1 MNTAYYQR
9 NLKKRIE
16 EAMLDTPAILIS
28 GPRQTG
34 KTTLVRQI
42 AGSGMRYLTLDDETV
57 LLAARNDPA
66 GLIRGQDR
74 IVIDEIQRAP
84 GLLPA
89 IKKSIDEDRRPGR
102 FLLTGSANLMT
113 LPTVAESL
121 AGRMENLTLLPLSQG
136 EICGS
141 TVNWLDSVFEGTL
154 PACGPCPVGPAL
166 EDIVVRGGYP
176 EAVLRPT
183 HRRRTAWLRQYL
195 NAVIQRDVREIAS
208 ISNLDLLPRF
218 VRSLAGMSGH
228 LCNYTQLGGQM
239 GLDHK
244 TTARYVSILEQMFLL
259 ARVEPWSRSRTGRTF
274 KTPKLHFADSGL
286 LSTLLGLPPR
296 LGLSDR
302 NTFGHVLETFVHSEL
317 RKHAAWADDEYHLL
331 FYRDHNQ
338 YEVDF
343 VLENAQGQ
351 LVGVEVKAAA
361 TVTER
366 DLGGLRR
373 LSAVAGDR
381 MLLGVILYDGADL
394 LPLGENILAAP
405 LSSLWGR

>member
-1 MNTAYYQR
+1 
-9 NLKKRIE
+9 
-16 EAMLDTPAILIS
+16 
-28 GPRQTG
+28 
-34 KTTLVRQI
+34 
-42 AGSGMRYLTLDDETV
+42 V
-57 LLAARNDPA
+57 LFR
-66 GLIRGQDR
+66 
-74 IVIDEIQRAP
+74 
-84 GLLPA
+84 
-89 IKKSIDEDRRPGR
+89 
-102 FLLTGSANLMT
+102 
-113 LPTVAESL
+113 
-121 AGRMENLTLLPLSQG
+121 
-136 EICGS
+136 
-141 TVNWLDSVFEGTL
+141 
-154 PACGPCPVGPAL
+154 
-166 EDIVVRGGYP
+166 
-176 EAVLRPT
+176 
-183 HRRRTAWLRQYL
+183 
-195 NAVIQRDVREIAS
+195 
-208 ISNLDLLPRF
+208 
-218 VRSLAGMSGH
+218 
-228 LCNYTQLGGQM
+228 
-239 GLDHK
+239 
-244 TTARYVSILEQMFLL
+244 
-259 ARVEPWSRSRTGRTF
+259 
-274 KTPKLHFADSGL
+274 SGL

-405 LSSLWGR
+405 LSTLWGR